1 MKKVESSRDYGD
13 IEAWR
18 EWAEA
23 EYCQRCGGSGSVLR
37 TEEVVEPRLSSAVF
51 TLRVWRECDACN
63 GTGRP

>member
-1 MKKVESSRDYGD
+1 MKHSNSLDYGD

-37 TEEVVEPRLSSAVF
+37 TEEVVEPRLASTAF
-51 TLRVWRECDACN
+51 TVRVWRDCKACN